1 MRRSRFTIT
10 YSPDD
15 SNEILRT
22 VVLAYSADS
31 IRMRYSIPG
40 ATILGIERGDY
51 RAKARAAAVHAAG
64 GFTVNRQAVDDAAA
78 LLGLKL
84 PVRIRFNS
92 RVGRT
97 NGNYRFKGDH
107 HDIMLKSYRTPE
119 QASDTL
125 WHELTHALQA
135 ERDGRA
141 DEAVWADVR
150 RSQAHYSYLIRPIE
164 VEARKMSALMKDCPL
179 CS

>member
-51 RAKARAAAVHAAG
+51 RAKARAAAVQRQTCPDNLRRWRSAG
-64 GFTVNRQAVDDAAA
+64 E
-78 LLGLKL
+78 L
-84 PVRIRFNS
+84 
-92 RVGRT
+92 VGGHLAEQRT
-97 NGNYRFKGDH
+97 G
-107 HDIMLKSYRTPE
+107 SY
-119 QASDTL
+119 A
-125 WHELTHALQA
+125 
-135 ERDGRA
+135 
-141 DEAVWADVR
+141 
-150 RSQAHYSYLIRPIE
+150 
-164 VEARKMSALMKDCPL
+164 
-179 CS
+179 